1 MARRRRRNTEEDS
14 IAGGIVAAAIFAY
27 FLRGKIWAG
36 LVANPQYLTWII
48 IGASLTISLIIFG
61 IWRVRLRSRENSYRR
76 LLTDTARLLQPSQF
90 EHYIETLLLSLG
102 WSDVRRVGGSGDEGV
117 DLYATKDGLRYV
129 VQCKRYKDLVP
140 PHYIRELY
148 GTLQAKQLDRALLV
162 TTGRVSWQTW
172 EWIKDKPIEIWDGA
186 QLGALIAPLQRS
198 RTQPD
203 YLIKQRRAARMLFVG
218 LAIFNLVM
226 LPVALIAPSYLPPA
240 SSLARS
246 QTAAPTASSVASP
259 TSLPEPTAT
268 AEPLEARAIA
278 VVGHGGNLRA
288 QPSLQAEVLQLV
300 EVGDQLELLGIS
312 ADGQWLEVKTEQAVI
327 GWVHRTLLRIDPELE
342 AQLTHNP

>member
-1 MARRRRRNTEEDS
+1 MARRKRRNKEEDS
-14 IAGGIVAAAIFAY
+14 IAGGIVAAAILGY
-27 FLRGKIWAG
+27 FLRGKIWVW
-36 LVANPQYLTWII
+36 LVTNPQNLTWII

-61 IWRVRLRSRENSYRR
+61 FWRLRLRSKENAYRH
-76 LLTDTARLLQPSQF
+76 LLTDQARQLQPSQF

-102 WSDVRRVGGSGDEGV
+102 WSDVKRVGGSGDGGV
-117 DLYATKDGLRYV
+117 DLYASKNELRYV

-162 TTGRVSWQTW
+162 TTGRVSDQTRD
-172 EWIKDKPIEIWDGA
+172 WIKDKPIEIWDGA

-203 YLIKQRRAARMLFVG
+203 YLIKQRRAARIGFMG
-218 LAIFNLVM
+218 LAIFNVVM
-226 LPVALIAPSYLPPA
+226 LVVAFVAPSYLPPA

-246 QTAAPTASSVASP
+246 LTPELTASPVASP